1 MSALF
6 GAVVG
11 ILALALGSG
20 AAGQTQEE
28 PRMSGDSEI
37 AVSRRARTE
46 SLETLPR
53 WPTSDEYFRG
63 PRLASSLQ
71 TDDRCY
77 SIGEVLQAGVSPSSS
92 SLSPIPYPLAPRSL
106 LTPHARPYLAAL

>member
-28 PRMSGDSEI
+28 PRRMSGDSEI

-53 WPTSDEYFRG
+53 WPTSDEYSRG

-77 SIGEVLQAGVSPSSS
+77 SIGEVLQAGVSSS
-92 SLSPIPYPLAPRSL
+92 SLSPIPCPLAPRSL
-106 LTPHARPYLAAL
+106 LTPHARPYLDAL